1 MCDMNIVLDT
11 YLEVWLVATTTKN
24 IDGIMR
30 TAEEIANA
38 QRDSYEA
45 LADNF
50 AAFQRR
56 GVRLAQDGL
65 EFLRLQESNAR
76 AAQEWWAN
84 GLKLIELQQR
94 NARFAQ
100 DWLSGGVG
108 FLRAQAEQNRRTAE
122 VFVESARKQQ
132 EGLGRLAEEWVG
144 AYQDVFGIYQDLFFS
159 PFTYAQEGL
168 RTVQQAT
175 EQGLQA
181 TQQVTRQGLRLA
193 EEATEQTEQ
202 VIRQAE
208 QVIEE
213 TELQAAVLS
222 ALEAD
227 NYDELTVAEV
237 SEKLDD
243 LSAEELKKV
252 REFEKRN
259 KNRETLV
266 ERIDRK
272 IRATS

>member
-1 MCDMNIVLDT
+1 M
-11 YLEVWLVATTTKN
+11 ATATESINWMLRVTEMA
-24 IDGIMR
+24 DV
-30 TAEEIANA
+30 

-56 GVRLAQDGL
+56 GAGLAQDGL
-65 EFLRLQESNAR
+65 EFLKLQERNAR
-76 AAQEWWAN
+76 AAQERWVN
-84 GLKLIELQQR
+84 GVELIELQRR
-94 NARFAQ
+94 NARFAG

-108 FLRAQAEQNRRTAE
+108 LLRAQAEQNRRTVE
-122 VFVESARKQQ
+122 VLVESARKQQ

-144 AYQDVFGIYQDLFFS
+144 AYQDFLGTYQEFFFS

-168 RTVQQAT
+168 RTVQRAT
-175 EQGLQA
+175 QQGLQ
-181 TQQVTRQGLRLA
+181 LI

-202 VIRQAE
+202 VIWQAE
-208 QVIEE
+208 RTIEDGD
-213 TELQAAVLS
+213 LQAAVLS

-227 NYDELTVAEV
+227 NYDALTVAEV
-237 SEKLDD
+237 SGKLDD
-243 LSAEELKKV
+243 LSVGDLKKI
-252 REFEKRN
+252 REYEKRN

>member
-1 MCDMNIVLDT
+1 M
-11 YLEVWLVATTTKN
+11 ATTRN
-24 IDGIMR
+24 IDRMMR
-30 TAEEIANA
+30 TAEQMADA

-50 AAFQRR
+50 GGLQRR
-56 GVRLAQDGL
+56 SVKFAQDGI
-65 EFLRLQESNAR
+65 EFWRLQESNAR

-84 GLKLIELQQR
+84 GLRLLELQQR

-100 DWLSGGVG
+100 NWLTGGVG
-108 FLRAQAEQNRRTAE
+108 FLREQAEQNRRTAE
-122 VFVESARKQQ
+122 VLVESARKQQ
-132 EGLGRLAEEWVG
+132 EGVGKIAETWAG
-144 AYQDVFGIYQDLFFS
+144 AYQDVFGIYQDFIFS

-168 RTVQQAT
+168 RTAQQAT

-181 TQQVTRQGLRLA
+181 TQRVTRQGLRLA

-208 QVIEE
+208 RAIEE
-213 TELQAAVLS
+213 ADLQATVLS

-227 NYDELTVAEV
+227 DYDGLTVAEV

-243 LSAEELKKV
+243 LSADELRKV

-259 KNRETLV
+259 KNRETLL

>member
-1 MCDMNIVLDT
+1 
-11 YLEVWLVATTTKN
+11 VATTTKN
-24 IDGIMR
+24 IDRIMR
-30 TAEEIANA
+30 TAEEMASA

-56 GVRLAQDGL
+56 GVGLAQDAL

-76 AAQEWWAN
+76 AAQARWPN

-100 DWLSGGVG
+100 DWLTGGVG

-122 VFVESARKQQ
+122 VLVESARKQQ

-144 AYQDVFGIYQDLFFS
+144 ASQDVFGIYRDLFFS

-193 EEATEQTEQ
+193 EEATEQ
-202 VIRQAE
+202 AE

-213 TELQAAVLS
+213 AHLRAAVLS

-266 ERIDRK
+266 ERIDRR